1 MIRSN
6 RFISNFSLFATIL
19 IFIFNVSLGLAFY
32 FMNKSN
38 PVIWLI
44 GTLFI
49 GVSLT
54 FLVSMSNLNKLLL
67 RGIQTQNKKWTVNMN
82 RSVEFTSSPDYWTKN
97 VAYDSERNETTLMC
111 YNKLP
116 SSPDDNPILL
126 GGELIKEGSGE
137 DGDDVYVFSDDSM
150 FPGKT
155 LQEVRDMAEI
165 PNKIDYIEGFT
176 SPLLRRSDPDFDK
189 HYHRH
194 SDVQHIL
201 SGKIQTT
208 ETSRGNVD
216 ADHTH
221 SYFFRPTGHSHYS
234 DITGNADLN
243 ETVFNKY
250 EETYF
255 NLTNWISP
263 YELPD
268 GRYAIEINLN
278 MLNKASNKCKLAKNF
293 IWSNADYLCIKSYED

>member
-19 IFIFNVSLGLAFY
+19 LFILTVSLGLAFY

-49 GVSLT
+49 GVFLT
-54 FLVSMSNLNKLLL
+54 FLTSMSNLNKLLL
-67 RGIQTQNKKWTVNMN
+67 RGMQTKSKKWTVNMN
-82 RSVEFTSSPDYWTKN
+82 KDVEFTSSPDYWTKN
-97 VAYDSERNETTLMC
+97 VAYDAERNETTIMC

-116 SSPDDNPILL
+116 SSSNDDPVLL
-126 GGELIKEGSGE
+126 GGELIKQGSAE
-137 DGDDVYVFSDDSM
+137 NGDEIYIFSDDSM

-155 LQEVRDMAEI
+155 LDEVRDMAEI
-165 PNKIDYIEGFT
+165 PNKIDYIENFK
-176 SPLLRRSDPDFDK
+176 SPLLRRSDPDFAK
-189 HYHRH
+189 YYHRH
-194 SDVQHIL
+194 NDVQHIL

-208 ETSRGNVD
+208 DLSKGNVD
-216 ADHTH
+216 NEHTH
-221 SYFFRPTGHSHYS
+221 SYFFRPVGHSHYS
-234 DITGNADLN
+234 DISGNTDLN
-243 ETVFNKY
+243 ESIYNKY

-268 GRYAIEINLN
+268 GRFAIEINLN